1 MQRNVLSR
9 EQCVPGNGAVSSIAI
24 YVHTTMDFMAIVE
37 DEGGKVGPVHQF
49 GDADN
54 FLIIRYVFNATFFFD
69 PISKIGIA
77 YTSYLFHRTVCGW
90 LFKVIIY
97 QFIKQFFTYL

>member
-37 DEGGKVGPVHQF
+37 DERGKWSLCVSSVMP
-49 GDADN
+49 
-54 FLIIRYVFNATFFFD
+54 ITF
-69 PISKIGIA
+69 
-77 YTSYLFHRTVCGW
+77 
-90 LFKVIIY
+90 
-97 QFIKQFFTYL
+97 